1 MYIVCI
7 FYSWRF
13 WIQKTDQSTTRQ
25 SLSSLLEEAE
35 SLNMEKKMVT
45 DIGVLKTHGMK
56 STSTWCILGVMVVFI
71 VASGACVALLQNN
84 GHHGDEYV
92 RIALR
97 KFTGILTDISESSQ
111 TRECLVNNPNFIVDL
126 LDRPC
131 AGLGFSQGNQ
141 DCMLDTIFDNLGT
154 TDKYFVEYGF
164 NTNHQ
169 CSGSGPN
176 TCKLWKDGWT
186 GLLLDGDNQNASINL
201 HNHFLYQDN
210 IVDILKQYNVPRDLD
225 FLSSDMDSHDFFVL
239 ASILEH
245 YQPRVVT
252 TEYNANWPVEYAIS
266 QIDPSLSEDLWKI
279 SKENFNFRQ
288 CIWGASASAFRQL
301 MERHGYA
308 LIGVTPGLDLFW
320 ARNNLLDCYNV
331 PEFSS
336 FVEIMKLGDL
346 VHAKQSNTDYVDWL
360 LDTGVW
366 LETGNMSL
374 AREAAG
380 TAIASMIH
388 SGAPLPCFEDL
399 AVN

>member
-1 MYIVCI
+1 MNSVYDII
-7 FYSWRF
+7 YSLPLEILNTEDWPVY
-13 WIQKTDQSTTRQ
+13 QN
-25 SLSSLLEEAE
+25 LSLLEVAE
-35 SLNMEKKMVT
+35 SLTMEKKMVA
-45 DIGVLKTHGMK
+45 DVGVLKTHGMK
-56 STSTWCILGVMVVFI
+56 STSWYILGVTLVFI
-71 VASGACVALLQNN
+71 VASGGTMVLVQNN
-84 GHHGDEYV
+84 DHHEEDYV
-92 RIALR
+92 RITLG
-97 KFTGILTDISESSQ
+97 KFTRIFTESSQ
-111 TRECLVNNPNFIVDL
+111 AEECRVNNADFIVDL
-126 LDRPC
+126 LDHPC

-154 TDKYFVEYGF
+154 TEKYFVEYGF
-164 NTNHQ
+164 NTKHQ

-252 TEYNANWPVEYAIS
+252 TEYNANWPVEYTIS
-266 QIDPSLSEDLWKI
+266 QIDPSLSEDLWNI

-301 MERHGYA
+301 MERHGYV

-320 ARNNLLDCYNV
+320 AKNNLLDCYNV
-331 PEFSS
+331 PAFSS
-336 FVEIMKLGDL
+336 FVDTMNLGKL

-366 LETGNMSL
+366 LETRNMSV

-399 AVN
+399 SVNN

>member
-1 MYIVCI
+1 MCYTIPSI
-7 FYSWRF
+7 FFCWRF
-13 WIQKTDQSTTRQ
+13 WIKKTRQ
-25 SLSSLLEEAE
+25 STRECLSSLLEEAE
-35 SLNMEKKMVT
+35 SLYTEKKMVT
-45 DIGVLKTHGMK
+45 HVGVLKTHGMK
-56 STSTWCILGVMVVFI
+56 STPWCILGVVLVFI
-71 VASGACVALLQNN
+71 VASGACVVLLQNN
-84 GHHGDEYV
+84 VLHEGEHV
-92 RIALR
+92 RITLR
-97 KFTGILTDISESSQ
+97 KFTRIFSDISESQ
-111 TRECLVNNPNFIVDL
+111 TAECQVNNPNFIVDL
-126 LDRPC
+126 LDLPC
-131 AGLGFSQGNQ
+131 PGLGFSQGNQ

-154 TDKYFVEYGF
+154 TMKYFVEYGF
-164 NTNHQ
+164 NTKHQ

-186 GLLLDGDNQNASINL
+186 GLLLDGDKQNVSINL

-210 IVDILKQYNVPRDLD
+210 IVDILKQYHVPKDLD

-239 ASILEH
+239 ASVLEH

-252 TEYNANWPVEYAIS
+252 TEYNANWPVEYTIS

-279 SKENFNFRQ
+279 SKESFKFRQ

-320 ARNNLLDCYNV
+320 ARNDLLDCYNV

-336 FVEIMKLGDL
+336 FVDTMKLGDL
-346 VHAKQSNTDYVDWL
+346 LHNKQSNTDYVDWL

-366 LETGNMSL
+366 LETGNVSL